1 MKANVG
7 VLRLLLF
14 LSDGSPTSLLS
25 LHSPGRVIVDWQPS
39 PGHLAGGQGGRVR
52 GQQAQPGGGRADLL
66 HGPVCELIHSQEV
79 SLDSSSE
86 QSVVS
91 LNRKYIDK
99 LHPKE
104 VNRKMRTVDL
114 SILKL
119 TLMMPRFCVK
129 TPCLKAC
136 SAAEE

>member
-1 MKANVG
+1 MLG
-7 VLRLLLF
+7 VYVYLLY

-25 LHSPGRVIVDWQPS
+25 VHSPGRVIVDRQTS

-52 GQQAQPGGGRADLL
+52 GKQAQPGGGRADFL

-91 LNRKYIDK
+91 LNRKY
-99 LHPKE
+99 
-104 VNRKMRTVDL
+104 
-114 SILKL
+114 
-119 TLMMPRFCVK
+119 
-129 TPCLKAC
+129 
-136 SAAEE
+136 